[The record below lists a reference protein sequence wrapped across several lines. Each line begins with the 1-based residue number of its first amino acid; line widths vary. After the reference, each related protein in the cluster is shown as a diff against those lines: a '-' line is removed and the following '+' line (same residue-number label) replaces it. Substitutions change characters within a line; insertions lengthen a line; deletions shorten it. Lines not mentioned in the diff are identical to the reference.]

1 MITEVIIAV
10 GHQPIFAQYLHVAE
24 RFHFHMDKMAA
35 QRKRVCTSSSQSSAK
50 KAKRQVGVSTFE
62 KWQREFEREYQSL
75 LWLRC
80 DKDDVNRSLVATL
93 YCEVCQQFKD
103 RIQGMRNFSPAW
115 LTGSTNHQLWWA
127 DRTRRPNQG
136 ARKEYRPRATD
147 TVSESSDSE
156 PEEFA
161 LDDWDRLFTD

>member
-1 MITEVIIAV
+1 MRATGVELLDTKHLSRFKDKTCYDCKKKGHIAKV
-10 GHQPIFAQYLHVAE
+10 
-24 RFHFHMDKMAA
+24 
-35 QRKRVCTSSSQSSAK
+35 
-50 KAKRQVGVSTFE
+50 
-62 KWQREFEREYQSL
+62 YQSKPKPT
-75 LWLRC
+75 WTAKHKSKKVHQVSEESDSESDREDREGTWGVDTVEDRGEC
-80 DKDDVNRSLVATL
+80 VPHISVCVQVDGK
-93 YCEVCQQFKD
+93 EVTMEFH
-103 RIQGMRNFSPAW
+103 IQGMQNFSPAW

-161 LDDWDRLFTD
+161 LNDWDRLFTD